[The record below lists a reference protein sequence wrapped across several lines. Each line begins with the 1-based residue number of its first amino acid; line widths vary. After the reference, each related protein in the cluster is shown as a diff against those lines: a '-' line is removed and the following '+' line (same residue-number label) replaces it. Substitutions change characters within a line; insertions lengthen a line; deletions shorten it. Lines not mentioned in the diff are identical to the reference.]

1 MSRGEREPGTRLAPP
16 RDGARDISA
25 IGARSAMERIREVT
39 QSSGEPLERTAREE
53 FEVRFARD
61 FSHVRV
67 HGDASAAASARLIQ
81 ARAYSY
87 GDRIVVSSPELV
99 HDRRLMAHELAHV
112 SQARGRTTVGTPA
125 RIGAPDSPYERE
137 ADNASD
143 PSRTTNPRRF
153 TAAPSGQVFRQPMP
167 APAPGASPPIGPPPP
182 ELFFEQIAS
191 RAALSAA
198 DARKAMDHYRKI
210 PAEATRLASFRKLH
224 ANGSVAKLIRT
235 LSASDAE
242 SFRDEVQQ
250 LLRWLQESETRAASG
265 MDDDKMAQTQ
275 ATFVQAEAKKQADA
289 EAAARAAAAGKPPAR
304 ASDAEA
310 ETARK
315 QRVASTS
322 IRPAVAATWNTMSPA
337 ERTSWETRGKRAI
350 KAIVKHAAGH
360 APELGLVEADF
371 LADFAG
377 VEARGQ
383 SVLAYGSAGG
393 PKKTLAVFGFAFVKA
408 AEAHPGYVM
417 DVVVHEVF
425 GHPAYGQYG
434 TEYHLTLYDKAMA
447 KMPGYVQPTDDER
460 TTEIDAYAY
469 QETEIYSVMR
479 GFPYHKDLEK
489 RDRRKGLVS
498 LDAPAL
504 IMARVGLIKQ
514 QWEPGLVKALLRGL
528 YQRYRAD
535 PRLTPASL
543 DLFRN
548 AIKAHFDVATAAS
561 ILK

>member
-1 MSRGEREPGTRLAPP
+1 
-16 RDGARDISA
+16 
-25 IGARSAMERIREVT
+25 MERIREVT
-39 QSSGEPLERTAREE
+39 QSAGVPLERTARQE
-53 FEVRFARD
+53 FETRFARD

-87 GDRIVVSSPELV
+87 GNRIVVSSPELV
-99 HDRRLMAHELAHV
+99 RDRRLIAHELAHV
-112 SQARGRTTVGTPA
+112 SQAHGRTMAGTPA
-125 RIGAPDSPYERE
+125 RIGAPDSAHERE

-143 PSRTTNPRRF
+143 PSHTAHPPRL
-153 TAAPSGQVFRQPMP
+153 TEAPSGHVFRQPMP
-167 APAPGASPPIGPPPP
+167 APAPGASPPVGPPPP
-182 ELFFEQIAS
+182 ELFFEQTALRPS
-191 RAALSAA
+191 LSAA
-198 DARKAMDHYRKI
+198 DARKALDFYRKI
-210 PAEATRLASFRKLH
+210 SGDATRFASFRKLH
-224 ANGSVAKLIRT
+224 AAGAIAKLIRA
-235 LSASDAE
+235 LSPSDAE
-242 SFRDEVQQ
+242 AFGDEVRQ
-250 LLRWLQESETRAASG
+250 LLRWLQEGETRAASG
-265 MDDDKMAQTQ
+265 MDDDRMARTQ
-275 ATFVQAEAKKQADA
+275 ATFVQAEARKQADA
-289 EAAARAAAAGKPPAR
+289 DAAARAAAAGKPPAK

-322 IRPAVAATWNTMSPA
+322 IRPAVAATWSTMSPA
-337 ERTSWETRGKRAI
+337 DRTSWQLRGKRAV
-350 KAIVKHAAGH
+350 KAIVTHAAAQ

-371 LADFAG
+371 LADFGG

-393 PKKTLAVFGFAFVKA
+393 PKKTLAVFGFAFVKT

-425 GHPAYGQYG
+425 GHPDYGKYG
-434 TEYHLTLYDKAMA
+434 TEYHLGLYDKAMA
-447 KMPGYVQPTDDER
+447 KVPGYVQPKGKDR
-460 TTEIDAYAY
+460 TTEVDAYAY

-479 GFPYHKDLEK
+479 GFPYHKALEK
-489 RDRRKGLVS
+489 KDQGKGLVS

-504 IMARVGLIKQ
+504 IKARVGLIKR
-514 QWEPGLVKALLRGL
+514 QWEPGLAKALLRGL

-543 DLFRN
+543 ALFGD
-548 AIKAHFDVATAAS
+548 AIKAHFDAVTAAS